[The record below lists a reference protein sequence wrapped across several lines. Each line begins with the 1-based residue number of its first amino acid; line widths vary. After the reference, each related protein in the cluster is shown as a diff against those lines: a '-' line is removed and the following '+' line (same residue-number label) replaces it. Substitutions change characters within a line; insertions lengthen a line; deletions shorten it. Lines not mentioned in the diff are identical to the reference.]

1 MHTMRIRLTRAR
13 ASPASAPSLS
23 TTSALPSPAFS
34 FLLLPSPSKF
44 VDDQRSWGY
53 TLKPRAKFV
62 VLPHVHV
69 ARSCPILKHGATP
82 PPASDT
88 EPHTHTHAQT
98 VHGLPVAFRAQGAHH

>member
-1 MHTMRIRLTRAR
+1 MACSNVPPPCVYAHDAHPADPCSRIAGLHTQ
-13 ASPASAPSLS
+13 
-23 TTSALPSPAFS
+23 
-34 FLLLPSPSKF
+34 F

-88 EPHTHTHAQT
+88 EPHTQHTDRQCTGSQWHSA
-98 VHGLPVAFRAQGAHH
+98 RRR